1 VEGNISPR
9 LLNEIKT
16 FVWTGNKPE
25 AMRGYND
32 DLTMALAIA
41 CWVRDTAMVANK
53 KGIEYSKVF
62 MNSMKKIDSVMNTAI
77 PGMKGYVPYN
87 NREDKKELQQYAWI
101 YKG

>member
-1 VEGNISPR
+1 
-9 LLNEIKT
+9 
-16 FVWTGNKPE
+16 
-25 AMRGYND
+25 
-32 DLTMALAIA
+32 
-41 CWVRDTAMVANK
+41 
-53 KGIEYSKVF
+53 